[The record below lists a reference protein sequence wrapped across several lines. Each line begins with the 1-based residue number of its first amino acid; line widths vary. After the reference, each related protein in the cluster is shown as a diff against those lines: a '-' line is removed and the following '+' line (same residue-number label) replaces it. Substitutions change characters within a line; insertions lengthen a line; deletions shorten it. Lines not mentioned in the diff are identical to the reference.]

1 MGGRGAEV
9 DAAVAASRRGET
21 DKGHCDKQSGA
32 FARAR
37 AETRERSESE
47 GAEVYALPFFVFL
60 LKKRTGT
67 QNQKARRRKDDM

>member
-1 MGGRGAEV
+1 MGGRGEEV

-37 AETRERSESE
+37 DGRERSESE
-47 GAEVYALPFFVFL
+47 GAGGLCTSFFSFFFQAL
-60 LKKRTGT
+60 RT
-67 QNQKARRRKDDM
+67 RRP

>member
-37 AETRERSESE
+37 DGRERSESE
-47 GAEVYALPFFVFL
+47 GAEVYAHALLLFFFFY
-60 LKKRTGT
+60 
-67 QNQKARRRKDDM
+67 